1 MIPHH
6 LIAILTSEN
15 SELRDVRVCELATK
29 IIKAQKHKISE
40 MQWLIDDI
48 SKNGSSTTKAQVYG
62 CKVPE
67 FQLKTEKKML
77 SIGLFN

>member
-1 MIPHH
+1 
-6 LIAILTSEN
+6 
-15 SELRDVRVCELATK
+15 
-29 IIKAQKHKISE
+29 